1 MGEQLQLDE
10 WRTRVKW
17 RRLIDGD
24 WLLCDERFEAAFEE
38 AATCFECCF
47 FQVFVERNFEG
58 VNVDS

>member
-24 WLLCDERFEAAFEE
+24 WLLYGERFEAAFEE
-38 AATCFECCF
+38 AAATCRMISL
-47 FQVFVERNFEG
+47 V
-58 VNVDS
+58 